1 MSTYIKGLILT
12 VITCNLVLL
21 LVPELNGDGI
31 KKYVKYLCCLIVL
44 LVLLTPL
51 MNGCEN
57 ADNIAEN
64 IKIFFSV
71 KDGTGDS
78 AYSTRE
84 AVISGTV
91 RETAYAVM
99 SYIAGEYHIDTDDIS
114 VSVITSEEGDTVEI
128 TELHLYV
135 YNCAPA
141 DREKIRR
148 EIAEMTG
155 VTVFVFG
162 KEKS

>member
-31 KKYVKYLCCLIVL
+31 KKYVKYLCGLIVL

-57 ADNIAEN
+57 ADKMAEN
-64 IKIFFSV
+64 IKAFFSV
-71 KDGTGDS
+71 KDDAEEN

-84 AVISGTV
+84 AVIAGTV

-99 SYIAGEYHIDTDDIS
+99 TCIAGEYHMDTDDIS
-114 VSVITSEEGDTVEI
+114 VSVITSEEGDSVEI
-128 TELHLYV
+128 TELHLYI